1 MDKVIIIRGSQLEV
15 DKIIQEN
22 RIRKEMGLIS
32 IEEGAPKSS
41 EKREIPENEKR
52 HLRLRTIKMFN
63 YAH

>member
-22 RIRKEMGLIS
+22 RIRKEMGLIP

-41 EKREIPENEKR
+41 EKREAPVK
-52 HLRLRTIKMFN
+52 
-63 YAH
+63 